1 MTVQDA
7 NDREDPIPKNLISG
21 NLRETV
27 DHPHIFLGCVF
38 YTDFYEE
45 IDYGGARYKNEE
57 ARATDW
63 KGWDDEKILKF
74 FGEDGSGYEY
84 PEPELGYITHDEYSH
99 WPCSVLKDE
108 GNELYTVRIHQ
119 TPLRT
124 RETLWTKHNLP
135 RILTNYDRESIRYFV
150 KSEDQDHTLP
160 NAFRHHVGVPEG
172 IFPDHWMNLKNN
184 KNQSIGGNNP

>member
-21 NLRETV
+21 NLRETI

-38 YTDFYEE
+38 YTDFNEE
-45 IDYGGARYKNEE
+45 IDYGGTRYKDAA

-63 KGWDDEKILKF
+63 KGWDDEKILQF
-74 FGEDGSGYEY
+74 FGEDGSGFEY

-119 TPLRT
+119 TPLKT
-124 RETLWTKHNLP
+124 RKTLWAKHNLP

-172 IFPDHWMNLKNN
+172 IFPDHWMNLRNN
-184 KNQSIGGNNP
+184 KNQSIGANNF